1 MRIVTGTFSHETNTF
16 SNIPTT
22 MEEFAKQGIA
32 HGDEI
37 PRRFRSTNTIE
48 AAFMD
53 AAEEHGFELIWTVF
67 GSAIPGGPVSR
78 DAFEY
83 FSGHLLEGIQA
94 AGAIDGVLLHLH
106 GAMVTDDLD
115 DGEGHLLEAI
125 RRLVGPTL
133 PIVTTLDLHANM
145 TPRIIRNCNALTG
158 YDTYPHV
165 DKCLTKSFLA

>member
-37 PRRFRSTNTIE
+37 PRRFRGTNTIE

-78 DAFEY
+78 DAFDY
-83 FSGHLLEGIQA
+83 FSGHLLEGC
-94 AGAIDGVLLHLH
+94 
-106 GAMVTDDLD
+106 
-115 DGEGHLLEAI
+115 
-125 RRLVGPTL
+125 RRR
-133 PIVTTLDLHANM
+133 A
-145 TPRIIRNCNALTG
+145 RLTVCCCIC
-158 YDTYPHV
+158 TVPW
-165 DKCLTKSFLA
+165 